1 MKIRMT
7 ADSTCDLSP
16 ELLRKYDIALA
27 PLSVIID
34 GEVFHDGVDVTP
46 RDVFRAADAGKSVR
60 TAAVNAYEYKEF
72 FGKQLRN
79 CDQLVHICISSEFST
94 CYADACEAAAE
105 TGNVFV
111 VDSRNLSTGS
121 GLLALEGVEMA
132 EKGMDG
138 EAVAEALRGKTGLV
152 DTSFVVRTIDYL
164 RRGGRCSGLEALG
177 AKMLHIRPS
186 IVVRDGKMHPGD
198 KYRGRYEHYLKHYI
212 QDALAGRPDDRFPAG
227 VHHPFTKRGGAGALR
242 DRHGEEL
249 RPVPGSAGDHGGLH
263 SLHPLRTGH
272 AGHYLYEEA
281 VNEEEPE
288 GNRRGSSIGSAGYP
302 RRNPADTDDPNH
314 RRSAA
319 GTEPDA
325 DAAAADA

>member
-1 MKIRMT
+1 MKVRIT

-212 QDALAGRPDDRFPAG
+212 QDALADDRMIDFRRVFITHSPSEEGLVRFAIDTVKSYGLFQEVLETMAG
-227 VHHPFTKRGGAGALR
+227 CTVCTHCGP
-242 DRHGEEL
+242 
-249 RPVPGSAGDHGGLH
+249 
-263 SLHPLRTGH
+263 
-272 AGHYLYEEA
+272 
-281 VNEEEPE
+281 
-288 GNRRGSSIGSAGYP
+288 
-302 RRNPADTDDPNH
+302 DTLGIIFM
-314 RRSAA
+314 RKQ
-319 GTEPDA
+319 
-325 DAAAADA
+325 

>member
-121 GLLALEGVEMA
+121 GLLALEGMEMA

-212 QDALAGRPDDRFPAG
+212 QDALADDRMIDFRRVFITHSPSEEGLVRFAIDTVKSYGLFQEVLETMAG
-227 VHHPFTKRGGAGALR
+227 CTVCTHCGP
-242 DRHGEEL
+242 
-249 RPVPGSAGDHGGLH
+249 
-263 SLHPLRTGH
+263 
-272 AGHYLYEEA
+272 
-281 VNEEEPE
+281 
-288 GNRRGSSIGSAGYP
+288 
-302 RRNPADTDDPNH
+302 DTLGIIFM
-314 RRSAA
+314 RKQ
-319 GTEPDA
+319 
-325 DAAAADA
+325 